1 MSEPRVQPR
10 DVSESNYPASAPIRE
25 QLRFFLNYAVLAPS
39 SHNTQPWL
47 FSIGDDDVESYA
59 DRTSALAVVDPDD
72 CELIMSCGAALF
84 NLRTA
89 FRHFGYACIVE
100 TFPKRG
106 NPDLLAHIR
115 PGDKRAAAAEEQL
128 LFQAIP
134 QRHTNRLPFED
145 RDVPELLLSEL
156 QSAAEAEGAW
166 LHIVRG
172 SDARNEVADL
182 IAQGDYLQASDKRFR
197 RELAA
202 WLHPNRTQSRDGIP
216 GYAFGVGDWASYVGP
231 LMIRTFDWGKGQA
244 AKDRQLATGSPV
256 LAVVGTENDKPPD
269 WLQAGQALERM
280 VLRARAEGVWASFM
294 NQPIEVPKL
303 RPKLLDVMGRKGFPQ
318 LLVRMGYG
326 PDVKGTPRRPVSEV
340 LLS

>member
-1 MSEPRVQPR
+1 MSEPSVQPR
-10 DVSESNYPASAPIRE
+10 DVSESNYPARAPIRE
-25 QLRFFLNYAVLAPS
+25 QLRFLLNYAVLAPS

-47 FSIGDDDVESYA
+47 FSIGDNDVELYA
-59 DRTSALAVVDPDD
+59 DRTRALAVVDPDD
-72 CELIMSCGAALF
+72 RELIMSCGAALF
-84 NLRTA
+84 NLRIA
-89 FRHFGYACIVE
+89 LRHFGYTCIIE
-100 TFPKRG
+100 SFPKRG
-106 NPDLLAHIR
+106 HPDLLAQIR
-115 PGDKRAAAAEEQL
+115 PGDKRVAAADEQL

-156 QSAAEAEGAW
+156 QAAAEAEGAW

-172 SDARNEVADL
+172 SDGRNEVADL
-182 IAQGDYLQASDKRFR
+182 IAQGDHLQASDKRFR

-216 GYAFGVGDWASYVGP
+216 GYAFGVGDWVSYVGP

-256 LAVVGTENDKPPD
+256 LAVVGTENDTPPD
-269 WLQAGQALERM
+269 WLRAGQALERM
-280 VLRARAEGVWASFM
+280 VLRARAERVWASFM
-294 NQPIEVPKL
+294 NQPIEVPEL
-303 RPKLLDVMGRKGFPQ
+303 RPKLLNVMDRKGFPQ

-340 LLS
+340 LPS